1 MPVAATPS
9 TWGPHTAP
17 LAPNACLKA
26 PARRAAPQS
35 ARARLG
41 ERSSLRAFASLGQA
55 SIDALTAWRILWGLC
70 IAPVSSQVGHCC
82 TYDSRAT
89 NHKPRRGPRS
99 LPRRPGRA
107 RTLRRGAKASASRS
121 RLAAL
126 RAGSRLGA
134 RLDEPERAPSPGC
147 AARGPQPLL
156 LRLLRLLPRL
166 LRLLLLV
173 LLLLLLLLALIAA
186 APARLGHGGGP
197 RQRPCLTPGA
207 TPARPLA
214 AGRGSALQPR
224 SGAQIDWSA
233 LMQRSFIIIRWA
245 PRRAH
250 SAPRPP
256 P

>member
-1 MPVAATPS
+1 MIRGRRTTPLEEALGACRGVQVACKFHIT
-9 TWGPHTAP
+9 
-17 LAPNACLKA
+17 
-26 PARRAAPQS
+26 
-35 ARARLG
+35 
-41 ERSSLRAFASLGQA
+41 SL
-55 SIDALTAWRILWGLC
+55 C
-70 IAPVSSQVGHCC
+70 
-82 TYDSRAT
+82 
-89 NHKPRRGPRS
+89 
-99 LPRRPGRA
+99 A

-121 RLAAL
+121 RLAAP

-156 LRLLRLLPRL
+156 LRLLRLL
-166 LRLLLLV
+166 LRLLLLLLLV
-173 LLLLLLLLALIAA
+173 SLLLLLLLALIAA

-233 LMQRSFIIIRWA
+233 AMQRSFIIIRWA

>member
-1 MPVAATPS
+1 MIRGRRTTPLEEALGACRGVQVACKFHIT
-9 TWGPHTAP
+9 
-17 LAPNACLKA
+17 
-26 PARRAAPQS
+26 
-35 ARARLG
+35 
-41 ERSSLRAFASLGQA
+41 SL
-55 SIDALTAWRILWGLC
+55 C
-70 IAPVSSQVGHCC
+70 
-82 TYDSRAT
+82 
-89 NHKPRRGPRS
+89 
-99 LPRRPGRA
+99 A

-121 RLAAL
+121 RRAAP

-156 LRLLRLLPRL
+156 LRLLR
-166 LRLLLLV
+166 
-173 LLLLLLLLALIAA
+173 LLLLLLLALIAA

-233 LMQRSFIIIRWA
+233 ANSSGPSLLLDGRPAART

-250 SAPRPP
+250 RPETRHQPKGGSRDTGLLAEALARPGLKRRAPRFRARHTRRGAGARC
-256 P
+256 

>member
-1 MPVAATPS
+1 MIRGRRTTPLEEALGACRGVQVACKFHIT
-9 TWGPHTAP
+9 
-17 LAPNACLKA
+17 
-26 PARRAAPQS
+26 
-35 ARARLG
+35 
-41 ERSSLRAFASLGQA
+41 SL
-55 SIDALTAWRILWGLC
+55 
-70 IAPVSSQVGHCC
+70 
-82 TYDSRAT
+82 
-89 NHKPRRGPRS
+89 
-99 LPRRPGRA
+99 RA

-121 RLAAL
+121 RRAAP

-156 LRLLRLLPRL
+156 LRLLRLLLRL

-173 LLLLLLLLALIAA
+173 SLLLLLLLALIAA

-233 LMQRSFIIIRWA
+233 ANSSGPSLLLDGRPAART

-250 SAPRPP
+250 RPETRNQPRGGSRDTGLLAEALARPGLKRLAFFFGAPAAPEE
-256 P
+256 